1 MSPEKRYVLYQVY
14 RKEMRHTQRLEQYT
28 NSFSGDKQHF
38 TGENGDDRMYGSST
52 SIQTPKQKVEGRK
65 DGKSCGGRDDW
76 PMGSCTVK

>member
-14 RKEMRHTQRLEQYT
+14 RKDMRHTQRLEQYT

-38 TGENGDDRMYGSST
+38 TGENGDDRMHGSST

-65 DGKSCGGRDDW
+65 DGKSCGGHDD
-76 PMGSCTVK
+76 

>member
-1 MSPEKRYVLYQVY
+1 MSPEKRYVLDQVY
-14 RKEMRHTQRLEQYT
+14 RKEMRHTQCLEQYT

-65 DGKSCGGRDDW
+65 DGKSCGGHDD
-76 PMGSCTVK
+76 